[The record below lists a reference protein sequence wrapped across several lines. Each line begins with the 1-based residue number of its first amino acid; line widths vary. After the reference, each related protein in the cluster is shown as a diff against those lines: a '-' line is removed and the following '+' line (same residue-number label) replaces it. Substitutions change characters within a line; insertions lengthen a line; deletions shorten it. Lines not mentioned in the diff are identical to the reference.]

1 MFEKTFIA
9 LFNMSQDKQYCFN
22 LLQLL
27 NEKKDARNSASNRDD
42 NWKAW
47 HRFLICSKYYHD
59 LICNKSSCK
68 ISDFLNVGNII
79 LLSELS
85 EEEKTFE
92 IQKHCR
98 NYYQN
103 F

>member
-42 NWKAW
+42 N
-47 HRFLICSKYYHD
+47 
-59 LICNKSSCK
+59 
-68 ISDFLNVGNII
+68 
-79 LLSELS
+79 
-85 EEEKTFE
+85 
-92 IQKHCR
+92 
-98 NYYQN
+98 
-103 F
+103 